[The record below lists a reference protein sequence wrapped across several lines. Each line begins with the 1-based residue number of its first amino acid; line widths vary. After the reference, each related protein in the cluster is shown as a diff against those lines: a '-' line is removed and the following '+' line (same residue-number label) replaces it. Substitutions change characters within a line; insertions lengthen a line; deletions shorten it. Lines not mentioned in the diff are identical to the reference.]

1 MRNSIN
7 PGILISCLFIAFT
20 NFGQPPCTSG
30 PPSASDNCAT
40 APVVALNG
48 VYCDNTCSY
57 TANDALWFKN
67 SNVFCSSVAKQTV
80 ENNSFYMFQATASS
94 VSLTICTMPG
104 CTNKGSVI
112 GASGIQALIF
122 NFPTANGIGTCGS
135 GTINGYYCLKQLS
148 GTDCSSCG
156 NPKGCVS
163 TTVSG
168 LTSGKFYY
176 LMIDGYEGDCCPFEV
191 QFTSNVS
198 LPIELLTFDG
208 ESTTSGNNLRW
219 ETASE
224 RNNSHF
230 EIESSADGTHWK
242 KIGTQKG
249 AGSSNQLLSYSF
261 LDREPEADLT
271 YYRLKQIDFDGN
283 HSFSDPI
290 SIKTIASNGMT
301 FSPNPVDDLLEIRIN
316 APKKGVYTVTFTS
329 VLGISFEQF
338 FQVQQGNNLLKAD
351 LSDKLS
357 TGMYLLRITSES
369 GQLVGSGKVIKH

>member
-1 MRNSIN
+1 MRNTISS
-7 PGILISCLFIAFT
+7 GIVIACLLISFT
-20 NFGQPPCTSG
+20 NYGQPPCTSG

-67 SNVFCSSVAKQTV
+67 SNVFCSAVAKQTV
-80 ENNSFYMFQATASS
+80 ENNSFYMFQATSSS
-94 VSLTICTMPG
+94 VSLTICTLPG
-104 CTNKGSVI
+104 CTNKGSII

-122 NFPTANGIGTCGS
+122 NFPTTNGIGTCGS
-135 GTINGYYCLKQLS
+135 GAINGYYCLKQLS

-208 ESTTSGNNLRW
+208 ESNTSGNELRW

-230 EIESSADGTHWK
+230 EIESSIDGTTWT
-242 KIGTQKG
+242 KIGSKQG
-249 AGSSNQLLSYSF
+249 AGNSTQWISYSF
-261 LDREPEADLT
+261 LDREPAANLT
-271 YYRLKQIDFDGN
+271 YYRLKQLDFDGN
-283 HSFSDPI
+283 YSFSNLI
-290 SIKTIASNGMT
+290 SIRGISFDGVT
-301 FSPNPVDDLLEIRIN
+301 FSPNPVDDLLEIRIK
-316 APKKGVYTVTFTS
+316 APKNGLVALTFISILGVS
-329 VLGISFEQF
+329 IEKQF
-338 FQVQQGNNLLKAD
+338 QLNEGNNLLKLD
-351 LSDKLS
+351 LSDELS
-357 TGMYLLRITSES
+357 GGIYLLKITNES
-369 GQLVGSGKVIKH
+369 SQLISSGKVIKN

>member
-1 MRNSIN
+1 MKNSIA
-7 PGILISCLFIAFT
+7 PGILIICLFIAFT

-176 LMIDGYEGDCCPFEV
+176 LMVDGYEGDCCPFEV

-198 LPIELLTFDG
+198 LPIELMTFDG
-208 ESTTSGNNLRW
+208 ESNTSGNQLWW

-230 EIESSADGTHWK
+230 EIESSTDGTHWG
-242 KIGTQKG
+242 KIGSQKG
-249 AGSSNQLLSYSF
+249 AGNSTQLLAYSF
-261 LDREPEADLT
+261 LDREPASDLM

-283 HSFSDPI
+283 YSFSNPI
-290 SIKTIASNGMT
+290 SIKAPAFNGVT
-301 FSPNPVDDLLEIRIN
+301 FSPNPTNDVLEIRIN
-316 APKKGVYTVTFTS
+316 APKKGLYTISFTS
-329 VLGISFEQF
+329 LLGVSIEKRYQLE
-338 FQVQQGNNLLKAD
+338 QGNNLLKLD
-351 LSDKLS
+351 LSDELS
-357 TGMYLLRITSES
+357 NGMYLLKITNES
-369 GQLVGSGKVIKH
+369 GQVVGSGKVIKN